1 MSTFRSRMHSFN
13 LSFLSKLSPPP
24 PLFGLVIPEGGEDAS
39 VPAPPSA
46 AAAC

>member
-1 MSTFRSRMHSFN
+1 MSTFRSRVHSFN
-13 LSFLSKLSPPP
+13 LSFLSMLPPLP
-24 PLFGLVIPEGGEDAS
+24 PLFGLVIPVGGEDAS